1 MVEPIVWELGKS
13 EMFDPSVS
21 LHTCSLHRGVHV
33 GAGSCDYRPWWRFWN
48 RRPCGDCLV
57 PIRLVK
63 TVSSVQM
70 TEDAYRRLLE
80 PMRRDIDA
88 WRDEW

>member
-1 MVEPIVWELGKS
+1 MAV
-13 EMFDPSVS
+13 F
-21 LHTCSLHRGVHV
+21 HTCMQHPQMHV
-33 GAGSCDYRPWWRFWN
+33 GPGLCDYRPWWRFWN

-70 TEDAYRRLLE
+70 TEDVYRRLPEWL
-80 PMRRDIDA
+80 RRD
-88 WRDEW
+88 